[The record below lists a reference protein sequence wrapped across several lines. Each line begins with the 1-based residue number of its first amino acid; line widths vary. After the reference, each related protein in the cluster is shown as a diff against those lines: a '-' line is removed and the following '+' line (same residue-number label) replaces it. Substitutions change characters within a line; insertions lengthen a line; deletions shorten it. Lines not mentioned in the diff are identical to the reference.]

1 MSRSYKKT
9 PRCGDRKDKFYKTYA
24 NKKFRRDKFN
34 RLQHCSYKKN
44 FCQWNIC
51 DYETVGLTFEEYW
64 EQTLR
69 YWHEF
74 GYKYEP
80 YPSKEEEYRQ
90 WFKWYKMK

>member
-9 PRCGDRKDKFYKTYA
+9 PRCGDRKDKFYKAYA

-34 RLQHCSYKKN
+34 RLQHSSYKKHS
-44 FCQWNIC
+44 CQWDIC

-80 YPSKEEEYRQ
+80 YPSKKEEYRRY
-90 WFKWYKMK
+90 FKWYKMK